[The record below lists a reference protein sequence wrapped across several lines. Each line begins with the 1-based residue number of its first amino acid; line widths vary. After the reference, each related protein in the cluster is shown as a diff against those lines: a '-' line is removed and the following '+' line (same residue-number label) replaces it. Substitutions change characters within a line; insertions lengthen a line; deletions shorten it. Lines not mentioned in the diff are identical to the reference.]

1 MRISDWSSD
10 VCSSD
15 LTTEGKL
22 QGQSSKGVYSFL
34 GIHYGADTSGKN
46 RFLPPK
52 QPAAWAGVKAANKM
66 GDRCPQPPIDMRG
79 EMKTVLSFSDLP
91 ISEDCLVLNVWTPHV
106 NDGGKRHV
114 MVWLHGGGFF
124 VGSGGDA
131 YYEGSN
137 LSRENDVIVVTLRSG
152 RAH

>member
-10 VCSSD
+10 VC
-15 LTTEGKL
+15 
-22 QGQSSKGVYSFL
+22 
-34 GIHYGADTSGKN
+34 
-46 RFLPPK
+46 
-52 QPAAWAGVKAANKM
+52 AANKM
-66 GDRCPQPPIDMRG
+66 GDRCPQPPINMRG

-106 NDGGKRHV
+106 NDGGKRPV

-137 LSRENDVIVVTLRSG
+137 LSRENDVIVVTLDRKST
-152 RAH
+152 RLNSSH

>member
-15 LTTEGKL
+15 L
-22 QGQSSKGVYSFL
+22 
-34 GIHYGADTSGKN
+34 
-46 RFLPPK
+46 
-52 QPAAWAGVKAANKM
+52 M

-106 NDGGKRHV
+106 NDGGKRPV

-137 LSRENDVIVVTLRSG
+137 LSRENDEIG
-152 RAH
+152 RASCRERVCQYV